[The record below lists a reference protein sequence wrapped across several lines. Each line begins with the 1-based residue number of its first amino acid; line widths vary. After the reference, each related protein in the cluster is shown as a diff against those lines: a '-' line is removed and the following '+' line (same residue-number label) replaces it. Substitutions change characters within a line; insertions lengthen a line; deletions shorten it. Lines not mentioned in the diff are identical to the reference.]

1 MYSNRRATVISRSGR
16 GPIMNTAEQQDDD
29 MWEHVCRVERTVMFV
44 GKNEEC
50 NWCGETE
57 GTYQLDVHPTNWFKT
72 G

>member
-1 MYSNRRATVISRSGR
+1 
-16 GPIMNTAEQQDDD
+16 MNTAEQQDDD

-57 GTYQLDVHPTNWFKT
+57 GTYQLDVHPSNWFKT